1 MNYKK
6 RKKHYICTLS
16 KLLVVMIKPFWEDD
30 EVLDTLAQRRWVVID
45 DAFDERFIEAMEQA
59 VPWQGAASDL
69 FHRAA
74 IGRQA
79 EQQVIREI
87 RSDFIHWLDRG
98 DTEAVIQYFW
108 QQVDAMM
115 EAFRRAFFLPI
126 NYYEGHVAVYPPGAF
141 YKKHLDQFEKTSYR
155 QITLILYLN
164 KDWQEQDGGA
174 LRVYEADGSHTEVLP
189 LAGRAVLMQ
198 SAEVW
203 HEVLPARRTRKS
215 LTGWFSCLPMEER
228 FLGG

>member
-1 MNYKK
+1 
-6 RKKHYICTLS
+6 
-16 KLLVVMIKPFWEDD
+16 MIHPFWED
-30 EVLDTLAQRRWVVID
+30 ERVLDDLARRRWVVVD
-45 DAFDERFIEAMEQA
+45 EAFDTQFIRELEQA
-59 VPWQGAASDL
+59 IPWEGQESGL

-87 RSDFIHWLDRG
+87 RSDFIHWLDRK
-98 DTEAVIQYFW
+98 DPAPVIQYFW
-108 QQVDAMM
+108 RQVDAMM
-115 EAFRRAFFLPI
+115 EVFRRAFFLPV

-164 KDWQEQDGGA
+164 ENWQAQDGGA
-174 LRVYEADGSHTEVLP
+174 LRVYEPDGSYTEVLP
-189 LAGRAVLMQ
+189 VAGRAVLMQ

-203 HEVLPARRTRKS
+203 HEVLPAKRTRKS

-228 FLGG
+228 FLAG